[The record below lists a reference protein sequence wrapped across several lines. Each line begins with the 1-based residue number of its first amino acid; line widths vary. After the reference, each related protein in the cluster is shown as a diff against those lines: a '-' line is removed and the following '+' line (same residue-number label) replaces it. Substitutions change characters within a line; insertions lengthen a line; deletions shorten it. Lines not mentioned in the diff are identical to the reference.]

1 MHTRQPLNGRP
12 ALLALLAFLLL
23 PGCRH
28 FDPQPMD
35 SARSLE
41 QLERRSLDDEGLR
54 EFVAA
59 HRQPGTT
66 GWNLESLTLAALYF
80 HPSLDLA
87 RASVAVAEAGKVTAG
102 QRPNP
107 TLSVAP
113 QYDVTTTI
121 PSPWIVAPALSVP
134 VETAGKRAKRIALA
148 TRLAEAARWEIAAT
162 AWNVRAELRR
172 ALLEFWSAEEAAR
185 AWGDRLAAQEEMLRL
200 QEGRLQA
207 GDATPIEVSRERV
220 TLEQTR
226 LAQMEAR
233 NRRLTAR
240 VQLATAIG
248 LPPRALDGVEFSY
261 DAFTRPPAELPPA
274 EARRR
279 ALLNRADVLGALA
292 QYAASEAALHLE
304 IARQYP
310 DIKLSPNYQFDQGD
324 HMWGLGISVEL
335 PLLNQ
340 NQGPIAEAEARRR
353 QQAAKFLSLQ
363 ARVLGEIETALA
375 GYDTAREQL
384 TAAARVLTQ
393 LDEQERR
400 VRAMFQAGEVSRQA
414 VAAARVE
421 RTAAAL
427 AQLDARL
434 KAQEALGRLE
444 NALQLPADLPASAL
458 ETPRPLTLR

>member
-1 MHTRQPLNGRP
+1 MDP
-12 ALLALLAFLLL
+12 ARTF
-23 PGCRH
+23 
-28 FDPQPMD
+28 
-35 SARSLE
+35 E
-41 QLERRSLDDEGLR
+41 QLERRSLDDQGLK
-54 EFVAA
+54 EFVAT
-59 HRQPGTT
+59 HRQPGTS

-80 HPSLDLA
+80 HPDLEVA
-87 RASVAVAEAGKVTAG
+87 RAALAVAEADKITAG

-113 QYDVTTTI
+113 QYDVTTAI

-134 VETAGKRAKRIALA
+134 IETAGKRSKRIALA
-148 TRLAEAARWEIAAT
+148 TRLSEAARWEIAAT

-172 ALLEFWSAEEAAR
+172 ALLELWSAEESSR
-185 AWGDRLAAQEEMLRL
+185 AWGDRLAAQEEIARL
-200 QEGRLQA
+200 MEGRLQA
-207 GDATPIEVSRERV
+207 GEVTPTEVNRERV

-240 VQLATAIG
+240 VQLATTIG
-248 LPPRALDGVEFSY
+248 LPSGALDGVELSY
-261 DAFTRPPAELPPA
+261 EAFTRPPAELPPA

-324 HMWGLGISVEL
+324 HMWGLGVSVEL

-340 NQGPIAEAEARRR
+340 NQGPIAEADARRR
-353 QQAAKFLSLQ
+353 EQAAKFIALQ

-384 TAAARVLTQ
+384 TAAARVVTQ

-414 VAAARVE
+414 VAAVRVE
-421 RTAAAL
+421 RTAAVL
-427 AQLDARL
+427 AQLDAQM

-444 NALQLPADLPASAL
+444 NALQLPSDLPTPAL
-458 ETPRPLTLR
+458 EALRPMTLR